1 MKIDRYD
8 IFLDLTDSKLSF
20 KGKEKIRFH
29 ETGSSLSLD
38 SVGLSVSRVRASG
51 KDLAFKVDE
60 ASKKLNIENRDM
72 STEIE
77 IEFSGTVGKTLVGMY
92 YADSAGGRMLS
103 TQFESTGARMVFPCF
118 DEPIYKA
125 VFGISMLVPA
135 SMEAISNSPV
145 KSLKEEGGARLYEFQ
160 DTPIMSTYL
169 VYLGVADFESRSIS
183 RKGKSIILSGPRGII
198 SRTNEALEIAS
209 RSLDFYEGYF
219 GIEYAMAKMH
229 LIAVP
234 EFAFGAMENWGAIT
248 FRNVALYLDEN
259 TSSYIRGRVSEVIA
273 HEIAHQWFG
282 DLVTMKW
289 WNDIWL
295 NESFATFMAYKAVD
309 SFSPEFHV
317 WDDFLLDFF
326 YRAMKGDSL
335 KNTHPVQTNLK
346 TPEEI
351 MQVFDEISYGKGGS
365 ILRMIESFVGA
376 ENFRK
381 GVSAYLK
388 KFSYSNASGSDLWA
402 SISTESG
409 MKVDDVISQWIV
421 RPGYPVIKVSRE
433 GDEIVLKQGRF
444 TYEGIDFSETWP
456 IPLTVVRDKG
466 IDTAVFSGP
475 ELRIKAD
482 GFLKINSGQAGFY
495 RVLYSPDLLAVIGKK
510 VAEISPMEV
519 WGMANDTYA
528 FLLSGIIDISGYR
541 KAIEMFTGL
550 DDPLVSR
557 AVTQQ
562 LGNLCA
568 IRTGDSSLKQFA
580 VSYVKQKLKN
590 IGERKPGEMETV
602 SMMRGEL
609 SGFLARNDDE
619 FSRER
624 AKEFDNL
631 ENLDP
636 NVRISIAIS
645 FARIN
650 DDPDRLLDKLNS
662 VKAEE
667 DRVKITAA
675 LGWVK
680 SERSLEK
687 VVAMVKEDR
696 IKRQDMAYVIYSM
709 AQNPGARKYLAG
721 IYEEVLTLF
730 RQVFASTIYPSD
742 MVEQTIPYLG
752 LEEPEKI
759 RKIMGEKTGDDI
771 SIGTAKGLEYLDIY
785 GRIRKLP

>member
-60 ASKKLNIENRDM
+60 ANKKLNIENRDM

-209 RSLDFYEGYF
+209 KSLDFYEGYF

-309 SFSPEFHV
+309 SFSPDFHV

-335 KNTHPVQTNLK
+335 KNTHAVQTNLK

-433 GDEIVLKQGRF
+433 GGEIVLKQGRF

-528 FLLSGIIDISGYR
+528 FLLSGMIDIHGYR

-562 LGNLCA
+562 LGTLCA
-568 IRTGDSSLKQFA
+568 IRTEDSSLKQFA
-580 VSYVKQKLKN
+580 VSYVKGKLKN

-619 FSRER
+619 FARER

-759 RKIMGEKTGDDI
+759 RKIMSEKTGDDI